1 MNFHKHKVWGDK
13 YYQYYSFSIIK
24 KGYSGVSVFSK
35 MKAISIKYG
44 LGMKKFD
51 D

>member
-1 MNFHKHKVWGDK
+1 M
-13 YYQYYSFSIIK
+13 K
-24 KGYSGVSVFSK
+24 KGYSGVAIFSK

-44 LGMKKFD
+44 LGMKAFD